1 MAIQSPCSLHPIPR
15 PRHLP
20 VFTAGDVLSRPRA
33 PPGVGA
39 VGGSRQVG
47 VTVCGTGSDMVTFSG
62 FSFTQQAFFLSTCPA
77 QALL

>member
-33 PPGVGA
+33 LLCVGA
-39 VGGSRQVG
+39 VGGSRQVVWSWLRYG
-47 VTVCGTGSDMVTFSG
+47 DVFW
-62 FSFTQQAFFLSTCPA
+62 FSFTQHFFFLSTCHA

>member
-1 MAIQSPCSLHPIPR
+1 MAVTQRLDWGERFQRDGAALDKPNTEHQLEG
-15 PRHLP
+15 
-20 VFTAGDVLSRPRA
+20 T
-33 PPGVGA
+33 PGVGA

-47 VTVCGTGSDMVTFSG
+47 VTVCGAGSDMVTFSG

>member
-1 MAIQSPCSLHPIPR
+1 MAIQEVLALCPIPR

-47 VTVCGTGSDMVTFSG
+47 VTVCGAGSDMGMFLVFIHS
-62 FSFTQQAFFLSTCPA
+62 AFF
-77 QALL
+77 